1 MSGLIPDDGLPVG
14 VTCPVALQRRTRSEV
29 VLCFYLNNIEFD
41 NGGESDRRRKQEYN
55 VMTRQE
61 LINRTSQR
69 SDPGAPPTLTANPPG
84 LHRQPWYRV
93 LFKLLH
99 RAAAQRTSIY
109 FSVTSSSCDS
119 GGADSIPPSE
129 WKIRTETEL

>member
-1 MSGLIPDDGLPVG
+1 
-14 VTCPVALQRRTRSEV
+14 
-29 VLCFYLNNIEFD
+29 
-41 NGGESDRRRKQEYN
+41 
-55 VMTRQE
+55 MTRQE

-69 SDPGAPPTLTANPPG
+69 WDPGAPPTLTANPPG
-84 LHRQPWYRV
+84 PHRQPWYRV
-93 LFKLLH
+93 LYKLLH